1 MSATTRE
8 STTPPAP
15 GKRRRWGTATLVG
28 VVLMAVGVSMLG
40 YVGWE
45 YYGTNIVSKRAQ
57 ASLSEGLDAQWA
69 SAEQKNP
76 VRGDAIA
83 LVRIPRFGKTYEVPL
98 VKGVDQKSL
107 ARGIGWFP
115 RSAEPGAIGN
125 FAIAGH
131 RVTHGEPFRDFLKL
145 RKGDTVVVETR
156 TDVYTYVLRDAGTD
170 RTVDFTDTWVTDP
183 VPGKPAGT
191 TPVDRM
197 ITLVTCSELFH
208 TDDRQVVFGDLRTAE
223 PKPPQT

>member
-1 MSATTRE
+1 MSTTTRE
-8 STTPPAP
+8 STTPPGPSRA
-15 GKRRRWGTATLVG
+15 RRWGTATIVG
-28 VVLMAVGVSMLG
+28 VLLMAVGVSMLS

-57 ASLSEGLDAQWA
+57 ASLSQGLGEQWA
-69 SAEQKNP
+69 SEQEKNP

-83 LVRIPRFGKTYEVPL
+83 LVRIPRFGEDYEVPL
-98 VKGVDQKSL
+98 VKGVDKKSL

-115 RSAEPGAIGN
+115 RSAQPGAVGN

-131 RVTHGEPFRDFLKL
+131 RVTHGEPFRSFLKL
-145 RKGDTVVVETR
+145 RKGDTVEVETR
-156 TDVYTYVLRDAGTD
+156 THVYTYVLRDAGTD

-183 VPGKPAGT
+183 VPGKPADT
-191 TPVDRM
+191 TPTEQT

-208 TDDRQVVFGDLRTAE
+208 TDDRQVVFGDLESADV
-223 PKPPQT
+223 KPPQS